1 MTWKTVMDDDL
12 LGVRRSRLGQGVAV
26 TTFAFTAGIAIL
38 VALAHYSNPGNEAPP
53 FDSIMLL
60 IGSIASIILPF
71 VAMLGSYGAII
82 QERETGSV
90 RFLLG
95 FPNSRLEA
103 YVGKYLS
110 RSVLFVASTAIGF
123 VVVAGVGFGVL
134 RQPDVLS
141 FLLFTLATLAF
152 GVVFVGIGLATSA
165 VLDSETQVTTGI
177 ISAYVLFR
185 GVWPVMQWA
194 GLWLTRPEGEVGI
207 RPYPEWYFYLGR
219 FNPMNAYLELVNVL
233 FNEDSTFP
241 LLTNPR
247 GLEADSLAVSE
258 WYAVAAL
265 LVWLAVVPLVGY
277 LVFRNKD
284 VL

>member
-1 MTWKTVMDDDL
+1 MDDDL
-12 LGVRRSRLGQGVAV
+12 LGVRRSRLGQGVAA
-26 TTFAFTAGIAIL
+26 TTFVFTAGIAIL
-38 VALAHYSNPGNEAPP
+38 VALAHYSNPGSEAPT

-60 IGSIASIILPF
+60 IGGILSVILPF
-71 VAMLGSYGAII
+71 IAMLGSYGAII

-110 RSVLFVASTAIGF
+110 RSVLFAASMALGL

-134 RQPDVLS
+134 RQPDVVS
-141 FLLFTLATLAF
+141 FLAFVVATLAF
-152 GVVFVGIGLATSA
+152 GIVFVGIGLAASA
-165 VLDSETQVTTGI
+165 VLDSETQATTGI

-185 GVWPVMQWA
+185 GVWPVMQWG
-194 GLWLTRPEGEVGI
+194 GLWLTRPDGELGA

-219 FNPMNAYLELVNVL
+219 FNPMNAYVKLVNVI
-233 FNEDSTFP
+233 FNDDSFLP
-241 LLTNPR
+241 LLLTNAQGP
-247 GLEADSLAVSE
+247 EAGFFAVSE
-258 WYAVAAL
+258 WYAIGSL
-265 LVWLAVVPLVGY
+265 LVWLVVVPVLGY
-277 LVFRNKD
+277 LVFKNKD